1 MVKLRHGEI
10 ASGRLRGDGVAGEA
24 ARLLVR
30 FGRRYAAAV
39 RLATLVPIC
48 AIALF
53 RAPPEHLTATA
64 VAAGVAAA
72 WTCGYAWWLRAGQGT
87 APVALDVVVLLGL
100 CASIF
105 WTDAVE
111 DRNTG
116 WLRLLIT
123 FACVTCQ
130 WHTSPLAGGVA
141 AVAAGGGAVALL
153 TAAGAVQADST
164 LVTGVM
170 WAIPAAALSRAAWVL
185 VHRAAQ
191 RADRM
196 AAEAARAHAESLVAA
211 AVRAEERELANALH
225 DTAATTLL
233 MVGIGQVRSDA
244 DWLAPQARRDLDRL
258 RSDDG
263 RAPRHADLVDL
274 LRADLDAVQLTVE
287 FDAPARLRLPFEVAR
302 AIADAARESLTNV
315 RRHAGT
321 TRATVRLRGD
331 ARSLRLDIADQG
343 RGFSPEDVSATRRGL
358 RESVRGRMSRL
369 GGTAT
374 ITSAEGQGTLVRL
387 EWSAADD

>member
-1 MVKLRHGEI
+1 MP
-10 ASGRLRGDGVAGEA
+10 GEA

-53 RAPPEHLTATA
+53 RAPPEHLTSTA
-64 VAAGVAAA
+64 YVVGVAAA
-72 WTCGYAWWLRAGQGT
+72 WTCGYAWWLRAGRGN
-87 APVALDVVVLLGL
+87 APVALDVIVLLGL
-100 CASIF
+100 FMSVF
-105 WTDAVE
+105 WTGAVE

-116 WLRLLIT
+116 WLRLLVT

-130 WHTSPLAGGVA
+130 WHTPALAGGA
-141 AVAAGGGAVALL
+141 AALVAGGGAVATLVV
-153 TAAGAVQADST
+153 AGALDADST
-164 LVTGVM
+164 LVTGTM

-185 VHRAAQ
+185 VQRAAG

-196 AAEAARAHAESLVAA
+196 AAEAARARGESLVAA
-211 AVRAEERELANALH
+211 AVRTEEREHANSLH

-233 MVGIGQVRSDA
+233 MVGIGQVQSDA

-258 RSDDG
+258 RSDSR
-263 RAPRHADLVDL
+263 RAPQYADLVDL
-274 LRADLDAVQLTVE
+274 LRADFAVTHLTVE
-287 FDAPARLRLPFEVAR
+287 FDAPAQVRLPFDVAR
-302 AIADAARESLTNV
+302 GIADAAREALTNV

-331 ARSLRLDIADQG
+331 ERTLCLDITDQG
-343 RGFSPEDVSATRRGL
+343 KGFSPMDVPATRRGI
-358 RESVRGRMSRL
+358 RESVRGRMDRV

-374 ITSAEGQGTLVRL
+374 ITSAEGEGTLVRL
-387 EWSAADD
+387 EWRAGHD

>member
-1 MVKLRHGEI
+1 M
-10 ASGRLRGDGVAGEA
+10 AGEA
-24 ARLLVR
+24 ARLLEH

-39 RLATLVPIC
+39 RLATIAPIV

-53 RAPPEHLTATA
+53 RAPPENVAATA
-64 VAAGVAAA
+64 VAAAAAAA
-72 WTCGYAWWLRAGQGT
+72 WTCGYAWWLRAGRGH
-87 APVALDVVVLLGL
+87 AAVALDVVVLLGL
-100 CASIF
+100 YTSIF
-105 WTDAVE
+105 LTDAVE

-130 WHTSPLAGGVA
+130 WHAPPLVGGLA
-141 AVAAGGGAVALL
+141 AVATAGGAVAFL
-153 TAAGAVQADST
+153 TVAGAAQVDNT
-164 LVTGVM
+164 LVTGTV
-170 WAIPAAALSRAAWVL
+170 WALPAAGLSRAAWVL
-185 VHRAAQ
+185 VHRAAE

-196 AAEAARAHAESLVAA
+196 AAEAERARAESQVAE
-211 AVRAEERELANALH
+211 AVRAEERELGNSLH

-244 DWLAPQARRDLDRL
+244 EWLAPQASRDLDRL
-258 RSDDG
+258 RSDNG
-263 RAPRHADLVDL
+263 RAPLHADLVEL
-274 LRADLDAVQLTVE
+274 LSDDLDSVQLTV
-287 FDAPARLRLPFEVAR
+287 DLDTPAELRLPFEVAR

-321 TRATVRLRGD
+321 TRAAVRLSGD

-343 RGFSPEDVSATRRGL
+343 RGFSPSQVPATRRGL
-358 RESVRGRMSRL
+358 RESVRGRMSRI

-374 ITSAEGQGTLVRL
+374 ITSAEGEGTLVRL
-387 EWSAADD
+387 EWRADG